1 MIWTITQIST
11 EADSPLDRRNSSLGE
26 HQPNSIIVL
35 KLRYFIGDLSAHDMT
50 DDQGSPNVLK
60 AIQTVSSKA
69 HEVFPDIPIF
79 PAFGNN
85 DIPGHYVLP
94 INRSDPWYETVLTY
108 WAPLILCP
116 GCPKDVQR
124 PTTMDALKK
133 TFLDGGYYSA
143 NIAGWF
149 IVHWHLQSSRVLQR

>member
-1 MIWTITQIST
+1 
-11 EADSPLDRRNSSLGE
+11 
-26 HQPNSIIVL
+26 
-35 KLRYFIGDLSAHDMT
+35 MT

-94 INRSDPWYETVLTY
+94 INRSDLWYETVLTY
-108 WAPLILCP
+108 WAPLILSWLP
-116 GCPKDVQR
+116 QRCPK
-124 PTTMDALKK
+124 A
-133 TFLDGGYYSA
+133 YYNGRA
-143 NIAGWF
+143 EKNLPGWR
-149 IVHWHLQSSRVLQR
+149 LL